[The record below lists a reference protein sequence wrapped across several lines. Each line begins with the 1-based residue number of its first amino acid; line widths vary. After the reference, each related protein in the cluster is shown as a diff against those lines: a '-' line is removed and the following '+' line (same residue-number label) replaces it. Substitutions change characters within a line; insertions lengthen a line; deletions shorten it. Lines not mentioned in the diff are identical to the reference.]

1 MGGEGIVRTKKIR
14 LYLEEILIWLFS
26 FIVLI
31 PLMLIVVNAFKTSAE
46 TNVLRLTLPR
56 EGWQWFNFINIF
68 QETNIIR
75 SFFNSVLV
83 TVVSIGLSVF
93 LGTIAGYVLN
103 RNKDVVNQKI
113 YAFFLA
119 GMIVPVQI
127 IALVQVLQK
136 IKLMDNYIGLIL
148 VYTAMFIPQTVFM
161 SYGFVSTVPNDMD
174 EAAIVD
180 GAKPWQ
186 LFITIMIPL
195 LKPII
200 VTLFITQFVFVWND
214 FQMPLYLIQSS
225 KNWTIVLGVY
235 NYLGQFSSQWNM
247 VCAYI
252 LLCTLP
258 VIIVYLLGQKYIIDG
273 MVAGAVKG

>member
-1 MGGEGIVRTKKIR
+1 MGGEDIMRARRWR
-14 LYLEEILIWLFS
+14 LHLGEVLLWVLSLI
-26 FIVLI
+26 ILI
-31 PLMLIVVNAFKTSAE
+31 PLVLIIVNSLKTPAE
-46 TNVLRLTLPR
+46 TTVLTLNLP
-56 EGWQWFNFINIF
+56 ESWEFGNFAEVF
-68 QETNIIR
+68 RETNIVR
-75 SFFNSVLV
+75 SFFNSILI

-103 RNKDVVNQKI
+103 RNMDFLNKKL

-119 GMIVPVQI
+119 GMVVPVQI

-136 IKLMDNYIGLIL
+136 IHMMDSYVGLIL

-161 SYGFVSTVPNDMD
+161 VHGFVTTVPKDMD
-174 EAAIVD
+174 EAGIMD
-180 GAKPWQ
+180 GCSPWQ
-186 LFITIMIPL
+186 LFIRIMLPL

-235 NYLGQFSSQWNM
+235 NFMGQYSSQWNM

-258 VIIVYLLGQKYIIDG
+258 AVIVYLLGQKYIIDG
-273 MVAGAVKG
+273 MVAGAIKG

>member
-1 MGGEGIVRTKKIR
+1 MKAKKFQ
-14 LYLEEILIWLFS
+14 LHLAEILLWIISL
-26 FIVLI
+26 IILI
-31 PLMLIVVNAFKTSAE
+31 PLLLIIINSLKTSAE
-46 TNVLRLTLPR
+46 THVLTLALPKTW
-56 EGWQWFNFINIF
+56 EFGNFAEVF
-68 QETNIIR
+68 RETNIVR
-75 SFFNSVLV
+75 SFFNSLLI

-103 RNKDVVNQKI
+103 RNMDFLNKKI

-119 GMIVPVQI
+119 GMVVPVQI

-136 IKLMDNYIGLIL
+136 IHMMDSYIGLIL

-161 SYGFVSTVPNDMD
+161 VHGFVTTVPKDMD
-174 EAAIVD
+174 EAGIMD
-180 GAKPWQ
+180 GCSPWQ
-186 LFITIMIPL
+186 LFLRIMLPL

-225 KNWTIVLGVY
+225 QNWTIVLGVY
-235 NYLGQFSSQWNM
+235 NFMGQYNSQWNM

-258 VIIVYLLGQKYIIDG
+258 AVIVYLLGQKYIIDG
-273 MVAGAVKG
+273 MVAGAIKG

>member
-1 MGGEGIVRTKKIR
+1 MGGEDIMKARRWR
-14 LYLEEILIWLFS
+14 LHLGEVLLWGLSLI
-26 FIVLI
+26 ILI
-31 PLMLIVVNAFKTSAE
+31 PLVLIIVNSLKTPAE
-46 TNVLRLTLPR
+46 TTVLTLNLP
-56 EGWQWFNFINIF
+56 ESWEFGNFAEVF
-68 QETNIIR
+68 RETNIVR
-75 SFFNSVLV
+75 SFFNSILI

-103 RNKDVVNQKI
+103 RNMDFLNKKI

-119 GMIVPVQI
+119 GMVVPVQI

-136 IKLMDNYIGLIL
+136 IHMMDSYVGLIL

-161 SYGFVSTVPNDMD
+161 VHGFVTTVPKDMD
-174 EAAIVD
+174 EAGIMD
-180 GAKPWQ
+180 GCSPWQ
-186 LFITIMIPL
+186 LFIRIMLPL

-235 NYLGQFSSQWNM
+235 NFMGQYNSQWNM

-258 VIIVYLLGQKYIIDG
+258 AVIVYLLGQKYIIDG
-273 MVAGAVKG
+273 MVAGAIKG

>member
-1 MGGEGIVRTKKIR
+1 MKARRWRLHLGEVLLWG
-14 LYLEEILIWLFS
+14 LSLI
-26 FIVLI
+26 ILI
-31 PLMLIVVNAFKTSAE
+31 PLVLIIVNSLKTPAE
-46 TNVLRLTLPR
+46 TTVLTLNLP
-56 EGWQWFNFINIF
+56 ESWEFGNFAEVF
-68 QETNIIR
+68 RETNIVR
-75 SFFNSVLV
+75 SFFNSILI

-103 RNKDVVNQKI
+103 RNMDFLNKKI

-119 GMIVPVQI
+119 GMVVPVQI

-136 IKLMDNYIGLIL
+136 IHMMDSYVGLIL

-161 SYGFVSTVPNDMD
+161 VHGFVTTVPKDMD
-174 EAAIVD
+174 EAGIMD
-180 GAKPWQ
+180 GCSPWQ
-186 LFITIMIPL
+186 LFIRIMLPL

-235 NYLGQFSSQWNM
+235 NFMGQYNSQWNM

-258 VIIVYLLGQKYIIDG
+258 AVIVYLLGQKYIIDG
-273 MVAGAVKG
+273 MVAGAIKG